1 MSLRPETA
9 LGVEVR
15 LAGGAVEEGDNRFRP
30 TAGIEFIAPSGLL
43 GTIMTF
49 GRKFGPVTEQTV
61 ILSGGQPLDL
71 LGGKT
76 LQGIVGISVVH
87 ETTTIK
93 ANTTDAAQRDQ
104 STNVGGLFGIRGQ
117 IYSIKGITFAGS
129 WESHIYPPGFSVIA
143 LSTGRKQLLT
153 LNVGVSL

>member
-1 MSLRPETA
+1 
-9 LGVEVR
+9 

-30 TAGIEFIAPSGLL
+30 TAGIEFMAPSGLL
-43 GTIMTF
+43 GTIMAY
-49 GRKFGPVTEQTV
+49 GRQFGPVTEQTV

-71 LGGKT
+71 FGGKT
-76 LQGIVGISVVH
+76 FQGIVGISVVS

-93 ANTTDAAQRDQ
+93 ATANATSNTTNAAQRDQ
-104 STNVGGLFGIRGQ
+104 STNIGALFGIRGQ

-129 WESHIYPPGFSVIA
+129 WESHVYPPGFSVIA

>member
-1 MSLRPETA
+1 M
-9 LGVEVR
+9 
-15 LAGGAVEEGDNRFRP
+15 EEGDNRFRP
-30 TAGIEFIAPSGLL
+30 TAGIEFMAPSGLL
-43 GTIMTF
+43 GTIMAY
-49 GRKFGPVTEQTV
+49 GRQFGPVTEQTV

-71 LGGKT
+71 FGGKT
-76 LQGIVGISVVH
+76 FQGIVGISVVS

-93 ANTTDAAQRDQ
+93 ATANATSNTTNAAQRDQ
-104 STNVGGLFGIRGQ
+104 STNIGALFGIRGQ

-129 WESHIYPPGFSVIA
+129 WESHVYPPGFSVIA

>member
-1 MSLRPETA
+1 M
-9 LGVEVR
+9 
-15 LAGGAVEEGDNRFRP
+15 AGGAIEEGDNRFRP
-30 TAGIEFIAPSGLL
+30 TAGIEFVAPSGLL
-43 GTIMTF
+43 GTIMAY
-49 GRKFGPVTEQTV
+49 GRQFGPVTEQTV

-71 LGGKT
+71 FGGKT
-76 LQGIVGISVVH
+76 FQGIVGISVVS

-93 ANTTDAAQRDQ
+93 ATTEIKATANATSNTTNAAQRDQ
-104 STNVGGLFGIRGQ
+104 STNIGALFGIRGQ

-129 WESHIYPPGFSVIA
+129 WESHVYPPGFSVIA

>member
-1 MSLRPETA
+1 
-9 LGVEVR
+9 

-30 TAGIEFIAPSGLL
+30 TAGIEFVAPSGLL
-43 GTIMTF
+43 GTIMAF
-49 GRKFGPVTEQTV
+49 GRQFGTVTEQTV

-71 LGGKT
+71 FGGKT
-76 LQGIVGISVVH
+76 LQGIVGISVLS

-93 ANTTDAAQRDQ
+93 ATTAADTPSNTTDAGQKDQ
-104 STNVGGLFGIRGQ
+104 STNIGGLFGIRGQ
-117 IYSIKGITFAGS
+117 IYSIKGVTFAGS
-129 WESHIYPPGFSVIA
+129 WESHVYPPGISVIA